1 MSIQEYRAFSEEFA
15 VEIWSH
21 QLQEIRA
28 IKSAE
33 EIQLIRNACA
43 LTDEIF
49 TELVPEIKI
58 GMPENE
64 LGALIHYLS
73 LKKGASAMAFEPIVA
88 SGPRSALP
96 HGRPTERAF
105 EQGDFITIDFGI
117 VLNGYQSDMTRTV
130 MLGEADN
137 ELQTIYQVVKEAQQA
152 ASDFIREGVI
162 GQEVD
167 AVARKIITEAGYGDY
182 FSHGL
187 GHGIGMGGDV
197 PILNPKSQMVLK
209 ENMVMS
215 VEPGI
220 YLPGVGGVRI
230 EDDVVIQNGIGVA
243 LNHTTKGLVSVG
255 ECYV

>member
-49 TELVPEIKI
+49 AELVPEIKI

-88 SGPRSALP
+88 SGTARCLM
-96 HGRPTERAF
+96 
-105 EQGDFITIDFGI
+105 D
-117 VLNGYQSDMTRTV
+117 
-130 MLGEADN
+130 
-137 ELQTIYQVVKEAQQA
+137 AQQNERLNRGI
-152 ASDFIREGVI
+152 SLRLIL
-162 GQEVD
+162 
-167 AVARKIITEAGYGDY
+167 
-182 FSHGL
+182 GL
-187 GHGIGMGGDV
+187 
-197 PILNPKSQMVLK
+197 S
-209 ENMVMS
+209 
-215 VEPGI
+215 
-220 YLPGVGGVRI
+220 
-230 EDDVVIQNGIGVA
+230 
-243 LNHTTKGLVSVG
+243 
-255 ECYV
+255 

>member
-1 MSIQEYRAFSEEFA
+1 MRIEKIQQLLQDSEKDAIIIKNRENKKYFGSLGGSGIYLVVTPSSQVQFFDGRYRQEIKDLTNGFENYEVPQGSYLPKIFDWLQQQGIKQLAIEPNGLSIQEYRALSEEFA
-15 VEIWSH
+15 VDIWSH

-49 TELVPEIKI
+49 AELVPEIKI

-137 ELQTIYQVVKEAQQA
+137 ELQTIYQVVKEA
-152 ASDFIREGVI
+152 
-162 GQEVD
+162 
-167 AVARKIITEAGYGDY
+167 
-182 FSHGL
+182 
-187 GHGIGMGGDV
+187 
-197 PILNPKSQMVLK
+197 
-209 ENMVMS
+209 
-215 VEPGI
+215 
-220 YLPGVGGVRI
+220 
-230 EDDVVIQNGIGVA
+230 
-243 LNHTTKGLVSVG
+243 
-255 ECYV
+255 